1 MAETLVTTGRN
12 SLTAVLKQYWGY
24 DEFRP
29 LQRESMESILAGNDT
44 LVVMPTGGGKS
55 LCYQA
60 PALCMEGTAIVLSP
74 LLSLMKDQVDTAQN
88 NGIPSAVLNS
98 TQTPA
103 QQRETLANL
112 RTGQLKLLY
121 VSPERAVQNDFL
133 RVLQNIRLSIFA
145 VDEAHC
151 VSQWGHDFRPHYRQ
165 LKTLRDRFP
174 QIGMHAFT
182 ATATDRVREDI
193 QRQLGLR
200 NPTVLV
206 GSFDRPNLTYRI
218 ERKANSGAQILDILR
233 NHKGESG
240 IIYCITRAEVD
251 RWTSVL
257 KGAGFRV
264 RPYHAGLS
272 DQERKKNQDD
282 FIRDKADIVVATVAF
297 GMGIDKSNVRF
308 VIHSGMP
315 QSLENYQQESGR
327 AGRDGLP
334 SSCYL
339 FFGGDD
345 LFKWRH
351 ILSDQ
356 PQQVRQTSM
365 DSLNAMLNFCEGIYC
380 RHRMIV
386 QHFGQDLDHDCG
398 TNCDLCQEKRPVM
411 NDSLVLSQKILSSVF
426 RQKPHTSTDYTA
438 LVLKGSYDRRVVENG
453 HENLSTW
460 GLLKAYEKPLIV
472 SWIGQ
477 LVHQKFLVRQGE
489 QNTLS
494 ITELGAELLKGQQ
507 VPTLLG
513 PAQGV
518 NKRSSGSASND
529 VTAWDGVDK
538 GLFERLKEER
548 TEMAKE
554 REVPAYVIFT
564 DATLRGLAA
573 QRPTSPERLLHVPGI
588 GQKKA
593 DIFGERILKTISDYC
608 AEHDIRTE
616 PGVQQRPEKRETTPV
631 VPSASALAAFP
642 LFAGGVSI
650 ESVMNLQGKS
660 RSTVMNYLA
669 QFLES
674 QPEARLAPWVEED
687 IVKRVREAIDTVGA
701 DRLKPIYLHLNEEVD
716 YDTIRL
722 ITAFQRNPH
731 QSHSSQETT

>member
-1 MAETLVTTGRN
+1 MAETLVTTGKN
-12 SLTAVLKQYWGY
+12 SLTSVLKQYWGY
-24 DEFRP
+24 SEFRP

-88 NGIPSAVLNS
+88 CGIPSAVLNS

-103 QQRETLANL
+103 EQRETLVNL

-133 RVLQNIRLSIFA
+133 RVLDNIKLSIFA

-174 QIGMHAFT
+174 QVGMHAFT
-182 ATATDRVREDI
+182 ATATSRVRDDI
-193 QRQLGLR
+193 QLQLALR

-218 ERKANSGAQILDILR
+218 ERKANSGGRILDVLR

-272 DQERKKNQDD
+272 DQVRKKNQDD
-282 FIRDKADIVVATVAF
+282 FIRDKVDIVVATVAF

-334 SSCYL
+334 SNCYL
-339 FFGGDD
+339 YFGGDD
-345 LFKWRH
+345 LFKWKH
-351 ILSDQ
+351 IFSDQ
-356 PQQVRQTSM
+356 PPQVRQTSM
-365 DSLNAMLNFCEGIYC
+365 DSLNAMLNFCEGIHC

-398 TNCDLCQEKRPVM
+398 TSCDLCQEKRPEM
-411 NDSLVLSQKILSSVF
+411 NDSLVLSQKILSSIF
-426 RQKPHTSTDYTA
+426 RQQQQTSSDYTA

-460 GLLKAYEKPLIV
+460 GLLKAYDKPLIV

-477 LVHQKFLVRQGE
+477 LVHQGFLVRQGE
-489 QNTLS
+489 QNALK
-494 ITELGAELLKGQQ
+494 ITDQGAELLRGQR
-507 VPTLLG
+507 VPILLG

-518 NKRSSGSASND
+518 NKRSPGSDSND
-529 VTAWDGVDK
+529 ITAWDGVDK
-538 GLFERLKEER
+538 GLFERLREFR
-548 TEMAKE
+548 TEMAQE

-573 QRPTSPERLLHVPGI
+573 QRPTSLERLLHVPGI

-593 DIFGERILKTISDYC
+593 DVFGELILKAIADYC
-608 AEHDIRTE
+608 AEHDVRTE
-616 PGVQQRPEKRETTPV
+616 PGMIQRSAKREAKPITPSG
-631 VPSASALAAFP
+631 PALAAFP

-650 ESVMNLQGKS
+650 ESVMDLQGKS

-669 QFLES
+669 QFLGS
-674 QPEARLAPWVEED
+674 QPEATLTPWVPQD
-687 IVKRVREAIDTVGA
+687 LVDRVQEAITAVGA
-701 DRLKPIYLHLNEEVD
+701 EPLKPIYLHLNEEVD

-722 ITAFQRNPH
+722 VTAFLNNPH
-731 QSHSSQETT
+731 QRSPSTDSE